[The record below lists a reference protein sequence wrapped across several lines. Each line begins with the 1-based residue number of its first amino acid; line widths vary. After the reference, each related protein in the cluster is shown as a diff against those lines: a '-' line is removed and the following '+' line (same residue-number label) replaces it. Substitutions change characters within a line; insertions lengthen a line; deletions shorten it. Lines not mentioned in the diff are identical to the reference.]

1 VPSRTNK
8 SIDDVDPQGVE
19 MKGTQLRLLSAGAAQ
34 AVATKVMLEFRAA
47 EGADVRAIFKPV
59 GVLKEMLLAGEPCD
73 IVVSTAAMLEEFAS
87 DGRVAVATI
96 STLGRVHTGIAVR
109 SGEDA
114 PLIGTPEQ
122 LRASLAAATRFY
134 VPDPERATAGIHFVK
149 VLRALGLH
157 DGVAP
162 PIASYPNGASAMA
175 ALAATTERA
184 ALGCT
189 QITEIKSTPGVAL
202 VGALP
207 AELELVT
214 LYAAAVW
221 SSTRDPELARRF
233 VHKLAG
239 TDSRDL
245 RRDAGFEV

>member
-1 VPSRTNK
+1 
-8 SIDDVDPQGVE
+8 
-19 MKGTQLRLLSAGAAQ
+19 MKATELRLLSAGAAQ
-34 AVATKVMLEFRAA
+34 AVAAKIMIELRADA
-47 EGADVRAIFKPV
+47 GVDVRATFQTV
-59 GVLKEMLLAGEPCD
+59 GALEDRLLAGEPCD
-73 IVVSTAAMLEEFAS
+73 VVVSTAAMVEEFAR
-87 DGRVAVATI
+87 DGRVAVSTI
-96 STLGRVHTGIAVR
+96 STLGHVHTGIAVR

-114 PLIGTPEQ
+114 PLIGTSEE
-122 LRASLAAATRFY
+122 LRASLATATRLY

-157 DGVAP
+157 DGAAP

-175 ALAATTERA
+175 ALAASTERG

-207 AELELVT
+207 GEFDLAT

-221 SSTRDPELARRF
+221 ASTRDPELARQF
-233 VHKLAG
+233 VYRLAG
-239 TDSRDL
+239 PHSRDL
-245 RRDAGFEV
+245 RRDAGFEL

>member
-1 VPSRTNK
+1 MS
-8 SIDDVDPQGVE
+8 
-19 MKGTQLRLLSAGAAQ
+19 GTELRLLSAGAAQ
-34 AVATKVMLEFRAA
+34 AVATELMRQVRAA
-47 EGADVRAIFKPV
+47 AGVEVRATFQPV
-59 GVLKEMLLAGEPCD
+59 GALKERLLAGEPCD
-73 IVVSTAAMLEEFAS
+73 VVVSTAAMLEEFAR

-96 STLGRVHTGIAVR
+96 STLGHVHTGIAVR

-114 PLIGTPEQ
+114 PLIGTSEE
-122 LRASLAAATRFY
+122 LRASLAAAARFY

-157 DGVAP
+157 DGALPRIAP
-162 PIASYPNGASAMA
+162 YSNGASAMA
-175 ALAATTERA
+175 ALAASTERG

-189 QITEIKSTPGVAL
+189 QITEIRATPGVAL

-207 AELELVT
+207 AEFELAT

-221 SSTRDPELARRF
+221 ASTRDPELARRF
-233 VHKLAG
+233 VDKFADP
-239 TDSRDL
+239 DSRDL